1 MSDNIAIKDMISA
14 ALDGQPVAF
23 KDHFNAAIM
32 DRVYNAVEA
41 KRVEVATNLFKA
53 SDESEEAPADAETVI
68 QGEEDAQDA

>member
-32 DRVYNAVEA
+32 DRVYDAVQNQ
-41 KRVEVATNLFKA
+41 RVEVATNLFN
-53 SDESEEAPADAETVI
+53 DTTDDQPETETEFT
-68 QGEEDAQDA
+68 GEENAQDA